1 MSTPP
6 SLAANIW
13 SYITAAQTTTFPLCS
28 YRLLTEVAYLFSK
41 RTSHG
46 LLLRR
51 KLTKHIEI
59 SRRVKCVLCFNAVT
73 VARY

>member
-28 YRLLTEVAYLFSK
+28 YRLLTEV
-41 RTSHG
+41 SHVISA
-46 LLLRR
+46 R

-59 SRRVKCVLCFNAVT
+59 SRRVKCVLYFNAVT